1 MTTTTRL
8 TDGVPI
14 LEPNGKIIGTA
25 ASELQEKLV
34 SQIDASNTST
44 INTST
49 ILINFNGVNK
59 IDSSGL
65 GTLVSAYIAAKRKK
79 GRIGIINVGRNIKSL
94 VVQNRLINIF
104 EHFENEDAAVAA
116 LSTRA

>member
-8 TDGVPI
+8 KDGVPI
-14 LEPNGKIIGTA
+14 LESNGKIIGTA

-34 SQIDASNTST
+34 SQIDAS
-44 INTST
+44 NTST

>member
-8 TDGVPI
+8 KDGVPI
-14 LEPNGKIIGTA
+14 FEPNGKIIGTA

-44 INTST
+44 L
-49 ILINFNGVNK
+49 LINFKGVNK

-79 GRIGIINVGRNIKSL
+79 VRIGIINVGRNIKSL
-94 VVQNRLINIF
+94 VIRNRLINIF

>member
-8 TDGVPI
+8 KNGVPI

-44 INTST
+44 I
-49 ILINFNGVNK
+49 LINFKGVNK

-94 VVQNRLINIF
+94 VVQNRLIHIF
-104 EHFENEDAAVAA
+104 EHFENEDAAVAS
-116 LSTRA
+116 LSTHA

>member
-8 TDGVPI
+8 KDGVPI

-44 INTST
+44 L
-49 ILINFNGVNK
+49 LINFKGVNK

>member
-1 MTTTTRL
+1 MKTTTRL
-8 TDGVPI
+8 KDGVPI
-14 LEPNGKIIGTA
+14 LEPNGKIIGNA

-44 INTST
+44 I
-49 ILINFNGVNK
+49 LINFKGVNK

>member
-8 TDGVPI
+8 KAGVPI

-44 INTST
+44 L
-49 ILINFNGVNK
+49 LINFEGVNK

-94 VVQNRLINIF
+94 VIQNRLINIF